1 MVPLHRSKAVSRSGP
16 DPVMAPGL
24 AITMNLVTGL
34 ELAPALAIAMNPGPG
49 LERAPGLAIA
59 MNLVPGLELAP
70 GLVIA
75 RTFDQIHAALQS
87 LNIIALLSRSRAAH
101 YYVRPQ

>member
-1 MVPLHRSKAVSRSGP
+1 
-16 DPVMAPGL
+16 
-24 AITMNLVTGL
+24 
-34 ELAPALAIAMNPGPG
+34 MNPGHG
-49 LERAPGLAIA
+49 LERALGLAIA
-59 MNLVPGLELAP
+59 MNLVTGLELAP

-101 YYVRPQ
+101 YLTMKMRPQGALTISGWPGRDPF

>member
-1 MVPLHRSKAVSRSGP
+1 MMVPLHRSKAVSRSGH
-16 DPVMAPGL
+16 DSVMAPGL

-34 ELAPALAIAMNPGPG
+34 ELS
-49 LERAPGLAIA
+49 
-59 MNLVPGLELAP
+59 P

-101 YYVRPQ
+101 YLTMKMRPQGELTMSGLPGRAPL